1 MPVQGKGFGQSNKT
15 QSYYEMHVKPFYP
28 NSENYMKKKLFVG
41 NLSWKATEDS
51 LKPVFEAFGKVV
63 SVKIITDHTGR
74 SKGFGFVEMET
85 DADAQNAIQG
95 LNEKLHL
102 DRNMRVSLAQE
113 RTERPAG
120 ERRDSSSSSRG
131 GFGGGSG
138 GGYGGGSSGGYGGGG
153 NSGGGS
159 KGGYR
164 NRDSGGW

>member
-1 MPVQGKGFGQSNKT
+1 
-15 QSYYEMHVKPFYP
+15 
-28 NSENYMKKKLFVG
+28 MKKKLFVG

-63 SVKIITDHTGR
+63 SIKIITDHTGR

-85 DADAQNAIQG
+85 ADDAQNAIQG

-113 RTERPAG
+113 RTDRPAG
-120 ERRDSSSSSRG
+120 ERREYRG
-131 GFGGGSG
+131 GGAPGGAG
-138 GGYGGGSSGGYGGGG
+138 
-153 NSGGGS
+153 

-164 NRDSGGW
+164 SRDNNSW

>member
-1 MPVQGKGFGQSNKT
+1 
-15 QSYYEMHVKPFYP
+15 
-28 NSENYMKKKLFVG
+28 MKKKLFVG

-63 SVKIITDHTGR
+63 SIKIITDHTGR

-85 DADAQNAIQG
+85 DQDALNAIQG

-113 RTERPAG
+113 RTDRPAG
-120 ERRDSSSSSRG
+120 G
-131 GFGGGSG
+131 GFGGGG
-138 GGYGGGSSGGYGGGG
+138 GGFGGDRRDSRGAGGAG
-153 NSGGGS
+153 

-164 NRDSGGW
+164 SRDNNSW

>member
-1 MPVQGKGFGQSNKT
+1 
-15 QSYYEMHVKPFYP
+15 
-28 NSENYMKKKLFVG
+28 MKKKLFVG

-85 DADAQNAIQG
+85 DQDAQNAIQG

-120 ERRDSSSSSRG
+120 GG
-131 GFGGGSG
+131 GFGGERREPRH
-138 GGYGGGSSGGYGGGG
+138 GGGG
-153 NSGGGS
+153 AGKGS
-159 KGGYR
+159 FR
-164 NRDSGGW
+164 NRDNAGW

>member
-1 MPVQGKGFGQSNKT
+1 
-15 QSYYEMHVKPFYP
+15 
-28 NSENYMKKKLFVG
+28 MKKKLFVG

-51 LKPVFEAFGKVV
+51 LKPLFEGFGKVV
-63 SVKIITDHTGR
+63 SIKIITDHTGR

-85 DADAQNAIQG
+85 ADEAQAAILG

-120 ERRDSSSSSRG
+120 ERRESRGFGGGGGGGG

-138 GGYGGGSSGGYGGGG
+138 GGFGGAGKS
-153 NSGGGS
+153 
-159 KGGYR
+159 GGYR
-164 NRDSGGW
+164 NRDNNSW